1 MKLIDKLKQ
10 IVSSR
15 NNIWRKAF
23 SASFLFHMT
32 AVLTVGAMAA
42 GFHQEI
48 QRPPEQFIDVNLADT
63 PEEIAKAEAQKSP
76 LGQLRQMVD
85 SVTKPAEKTQENTA
99 KSNSPANN
107 SDAPADKSDADDT
120 GGMSSPDGILPSG
133 TQGQGS
139 QDGAQSNLTP
149 GGGSGDAAPSE
160 EANSGGGEAAESGGG
175 NSDGGNEGGGQTESV
190 DSLKARFASAVESNK
205 QYPHFA
211 VRMNQQGTVYVTVT
225 LGADGSLLGASVSG
239 SVNGNLD
246 KAALNAVYAS
256 TPFSHGVGSSV
267 TMTVPVSFY
276 LN

>member
-1 MKLIDKLKQ
+1 MKLTK
-10 IVSSR
+10 
-15 NNIWRKAF
+15 NIWRKAF
-23 SASFLFHMT
+23 SASFLFHIT
-32 AVLTVGAMAA
+32 VILTIGAMAA

-85 SVTKPAEKTQENTA
+85 SVTKPAEKAQEDTA
-99 KSNSPANN
+99 KSNSPADN
-107 SDAPADKSDADDT
+107 SAAPADKSEADDT

-133 TQGQGS
+133 TQGQGNKN
-139 QDGAQSNLTP
+139 GAEGNLTP
-149 GGGSGDAAPSE
+149 GSGDAAPSAE
-160 EANSGGGEAAESGGG
+160 SNSGGGAEAESGGSG
-175 NSDGGNEGGGQTESV
+175 SEGGDEGGGQTESI
-190 DSLKARFASAVESNK
+190 DSLKSRFASAVESNK

-225 LGADGSLLGASVSG
+225 LGADGSLQGASVTG
-239 SVNGNLD
+239 SVTGNLD

-256 TPFSHGVGSSV
+256 TPFPHGVGSSV

>member
-1 MKLIDKLKQ
+1 MKLR
-10 IVSSR
+10 S
-15 NNIWRKAF
+15 NIWRKAF
-23 SASFLFHMT
+23 SASFLFHIT
-32 AVLTVGAMAA
+32 AILTVGAMAA

-63 PEEIAKAEAQKSP
+63 PEEIAEAKAQKSP
-76 LGQLRQMVD
+76 LGKLRQMVD
-85 SVTKPAEKTQENTA
+85 SVTKPSEEAQDSAA
-99 KSNSPANN
+99 KSSSPAADN
-107 SDAPADKSDADDT
+107 SAAPADKSEADDT

-139 QDGAQSNLTP
+139 KSGAEGNLTP
-149 GGGSGDAAPSE
+149 GSGSNDAAPSE

-175 NSDGGNEGGGQTESV
+175 NGGSGDEGGGQTESI

-239 SVNGNLD
+239 SVTGNLD

-256 TPFSHGVGSSV
+256 TPFPHGVGSSV